1 MHGKLIDLSLL
12 NKFAKDLYG
21 KINGEVNTV
30 KNMLGGKSIKY
41 VTQAQYN
48 ALTEAEKNNNAISW
62 HILDPDPVQ
71 SDWNVSDSS
80 SDYFIKN
87 KPTSMPANGGNSDTV
102 GGFSLWT
109 GTQEQYDSIATKSST
124 TIYMITE

>member
-21 KINGEVNTV
+21 KINGEINTV

-48 ALTEAEKNNNAISW
+48 ALTDAEKNNNAISW

-71 SDWNVSDSS
+71 SDWNVSDTS

-109 GTQEQYDSIATKSST
+109 GTQEQYDAITTKSST

>member
-71 SDWNVSDSS
+71 SDWNVSDTS